1 MTEIINKIVKN
12 SVWIG
17 AQILVS
23 VPEEGYVD
31 MKLRN
36 GYFCVVQ
43 CKNPYEVRVYVSAMG
58 GLNSLIS
65 TNNVCELLEKLSH

>member
-1 MTEIINKIVKN
+1 MTEVINKIVKN
-12 SVWIG
+12 ATWFG
-17 AQILVS
+17 ARIYVA

-31 MKLRN
+31 LKLRN

-43 CKNPYEVRVYVSAMG
+43 CKNPYEARVYVSAMG
-58 GLNSLIS
+58 GFNSLIN